1 MSRESKLQNADVG
14 KLILRLTLGI
24 LILFHGVSKLVHGVG
39 SIQSMLA
46 GQGLPEFL
54 AFGVFLG
61 EVVGPLLVI
70 TGYQLRVG
78 AMLIIINMLFA
89 IGLAHRNEIL
99 ALSSHGGWKIELQ
112 AFYLFT
118 AAAVLMLGPGRF
130 VVRK

>member
-1 MSRESKLQNADVG
+1 MSWESKLQNADAG
-14 KLILRLTLGI
+14 KLVLRLTLGI
-24 LILFHGVSKLVHGVG
+24 LMLFHGVAKLVHGVG
-39 SIQSMLA
+39 GIQNMLA

-70 TGYQLRVG
+70 AGYQLRIG
-78 AMLIIINMLFA
+78 ALLIIINMLFA
-89 IGLAHRNEIL
+89 IGLAHMGEIF

-118 AAAVLMLGPGRF
+118 AVAVLFLGPGKYAF
-130 VVRK
+130 RK